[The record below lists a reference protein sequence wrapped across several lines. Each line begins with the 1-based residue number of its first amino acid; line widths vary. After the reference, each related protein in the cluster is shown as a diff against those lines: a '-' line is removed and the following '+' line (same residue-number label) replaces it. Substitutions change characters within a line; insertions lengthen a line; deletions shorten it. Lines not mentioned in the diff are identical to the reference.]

1 MRTGVGSDMSFH
13 PASNGLIP
21 LREKTVPASP
31 ADVFFA
37 GVERADMRYEQFEI
51 EIDTTGGG
59 VVYIR
64 QDGLNGEDAETVV
77 LAIHQVPAFIAALKA
92 EIAKAEKGER

>member
-1 MRTGVGSDMSFH
+1 MSFH

-31 ADVFFA
+31 ADVIFA

-51 EIDTTGGG
+51 KVDEQI
-59 VVYIR
+59 
-64 QDGLNGEDAETVV
+64 QLTVSKQ
-77 LAIHQVPAFIAALKA
+77 LSDD
-92 EIAKAEKGER
+92 

>member
-1 MRTGVGSDMSFH
+1 MSFH

-21 LREKTVPASP
+21 LRVKTVPASP
-31 ADVFFA
+31 ADVIFA
-37 GVERADMRYEQFEI
+37 GVGRADMRYEQFEI

-77 LAIHQVPAFIAALKA
+77 LGVHQVPFFIAALKESVA
-92 EIAKAEKGER
+92 KIEKAE

>member
-1 MRTGVGSDMSFH
+1 MSFH

-31 ADVFFA
+31 ADVIFA

-51 EIDTTGGG
+51 EIEIDTTGGG
-59 VVYIR
+59 VVYIS

-77 LAIHQVPAFIAALKA
+77 LGVHQVPFFIAALKESVA
-92 EIAKAEKGER
+92 KIEKAE

>member
-1 MRTGVGSDMSFH
+1 MSFH

-31 ADVFFA
+31 ADVIFA
-37 GVERADMRYEQFEI
+37 GAERADMRYEQFEI
-51 EIDTTGGG
+51 EVDVSGSGI
-59 VVYIR
+59 VYIR
-64 QDGLNGEDAETVV
+64 QDGMNGEDAEVVV